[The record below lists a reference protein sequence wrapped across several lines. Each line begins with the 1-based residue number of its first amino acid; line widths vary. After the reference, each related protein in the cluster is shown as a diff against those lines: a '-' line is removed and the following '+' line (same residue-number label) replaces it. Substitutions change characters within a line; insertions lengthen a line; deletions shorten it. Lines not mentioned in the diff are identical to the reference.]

1 MLELTCERA
10 GLRARMAYSG
20 VMKYAKIGELR
31 DGLSR
36 FIDQVRD
43 GGEVLVL
50 DRDRPVARLVPAG
63 TAQAAPGGDAERL
76 LDLERRGV
84 LRLGKGRYPAV
95 LKRTK
100 PAVVRGSVRSDL
112 RKERE
117 SGW

>member
-1 MLELTCERA
+1 MLPNTL
-10 GLRARMAYSG
+10 LAYTG
-20 VMKYAKIGELR
+20 AMKYAKIGELR

-50 DRDRPVARLVPAG
+50 DRDRPVARIVPAG
-63 TAQAAPGGDAERL
+63 AEHAASGSDSERL
-76 LDLERRGV
+76 LDLERRGL
-84 LRLGKGRYPAV
+84 LRRGRGRYPEV
-95 LKRTK
+95 LKRGR
-100 PAVVRGSVRSDL
+100 PVAVRGSVRSDL